1 MSNTSMEVILKRA
14 FTLIGNAQVKS
25 INWKDQ
31 SLRTKI
37 FSAIVILATAAA
49 VLYYIVTGYIA
60 PLMLVLAA
68 MIPLLCIGL
77 NESSRSL
84 TNLQKEFTEYNSA
97 VYELIQVLY
106 KNANDPNLTEIMMNA
121 IKKVQEEGGDV
132 AEVFDSLEWQSN
144 QIISSFSEALA
155 STVADDV
162 LPQIQDEIQERL
174 KNLRQDE
181 KGEDAEEEDIHI
193 YV

>member
-37 FSAIVILATAAA
+37 FSAVVILATAAA

-106 KNANDPNLTEIMMNA
+106 KNASDPNLTEIMMNA

-155 STVADDV
+155 NTVADDV
-162 LPQIQDEIQERL
+162 LPQIQNEIQERL